1 MMPSVLMKGGLF
13 ASSCASR
20 ALDED
25 IKHPNLPRTLH
36 PSLIFPIAFVRS
48 FPLIML
54 PKPSI
59 GLGRRWSAF
68 LLVVLLFC
76 VVTAVPIA
84 HTKRADTTG
93 APDAASGP
101 ATLQRSSSAPR
112 IETASDGATALQRS
126 TSAPRLSTGSDAG
139 SLAQPPSSL
148 ARTES
153 DVGHSFKT
161 ALDSEDWTP
170 PSTPRTPPRY
180 PPGVEGEGWTRLR
193 SVEPS
198 SPASQSEQSAGRG
211 EYPNTSPSSSASS
224 AGEAADIHPEQPVV
238 PAPRFPGM
246 RDGDAPR
253 LMQAQRLPNGAL
265 DFQLSGAANANIMRE
280 LKQTGTVVV
289 SMEDPASVGGM
300 RLYEYTLGRF
310 GPERT
315 RVPVTTMFLEEV
327 RHLETGAP
335 LAATGG
341 RVTIPRPIV
350 PAEPAATGWR
360 GKLASAREALR
371 KTKDAIAVGL
381 DPRLEHVYTTR
392 GVPAIYGR
400 TDPILGKT
408 IPVEARRLAQE
419 FGEVRVFY
427 DLYRPWDQ
435 TKLVYRGGVVRK
447 GELAPESAFKAVV
460 VPREQALPL
469 PKAWQGHED
478 MAQDALTRI
487 KAMEAGQYAKDV
499 PPRWP
504 SKLRQTLR
512 DRWAAFRTPAAA
524 ASPANVGEA
533 ARPGFKAAAKGVWDK
548 ITASATELKNKVAAW
563 RPSMPSSDLL
573 SAMRPA
579 HL

>member
-1 MMPSVLMKGGLF
+1 
-13 ASSCASR
+13 
-20 ALDED
+20 
-25 IKHPNLPRTLH
+25 
-36 PSLIFPIAFVRS
+36 
-48 FPLIML
+48 ML
-54 PKPSI
+54 PKPCI

-93 APDAASGP
+93 APDAASAP

-112 IETASDGATALQRS
+112 IETAPNADALQRS
-126 TSAPRLSTGSDAG
+126 TSAPRLSTGSDG
-139 SLAQPPSSL
+139 EPLAPPPTTP

-161 ALDSEDWTP
+161 ALDSEEWTP
-170 PSTPRTPPRY
+170 PSTPRTPARY
-180 PPGVEGEGWTRLR
+180 PPGLEGEGWTRLH
-193 SVEPS
+193 SAPS

-211 EYPNTSPSSSASS
+211 EYPATSPSGSPASS
-224 AGEAADIHPEQPVV
+224 AGEAAEIHAEQPSV

-265 DFQLSGAANANIMRE
+265 DLHLGGAANAHIMRE

-300 RLYEYTLGRF
+300 RLYEYTLGRY
-310 GPERT
+310 GLERK
-315 RVPVTTMFLEEV
+315 RVPVTTQFLEEV

-335 LAATGG
+335 LAAGG
-341 RVTIPRPIV
+341 RVTLPRPIV

-360 GKLASAREALR
+360 AKLASARSALR
-371 KTKDAIAVGL
+371 KAQDAIAVGL

-427 DLYRPWDQ
+427 DPYRPWDQ
-435 TKLVYRGGVVRK
+435 TKLVYRGGTVAK

-512 DRWAAFRTPAAA
+512 DRWAALRTPA
-524 ASPANVGEA
+524 PANPAVAGEA
-533 ARPGFKAAAKGVWDK
+533 ARPGFKAAARSVWDK
-548 ITASATELKNKVAAW
+548 ITAGATELKNKVAAW
-563 RPSMPSSDLL
+563 RPSMPSTELL